1 MNVFC
6 DFHHGG
12 MYHAMHLLF
21 VDRLGCNLYRP
32 VGYEWAERDLWHV
45 SELKPTRA
53 AYLRPGGEHRL
64 GIDGIWHWRDNGA
77 ELEHNCITFRQF
89 CDMPIDLILSTHPAH
104 EVPYQKLLEFKPG
117 AKLVRVCGNTGE
129 VIHSKAGNVMDSTGY
144 FRGQAENYVAFH
156 QEFPLEPFVD
166 KRPPQRAISQY
177 LNFFRNHP
185 AFALWEQYRSQL
197 PEFTWRMYGHQGDD
211 GFLWPFSKIAK
222 SMADTSF
229 VWHIKT
235 EGYGHIIH
243 NAYAAGRPVITEI
256 GRYRGYTAEA
266 LLEDGVT
273 CVDISGG
280 IEAIRHYGQP
290 DELLRMCE
298 NARERFRQVVNF
310 DAEEHKIRAFIE
322 RLV

>member
-32 VGYEWAERDLWHV
+32 VGYEWVERDLWHV
-45 SELKPTRA
+45 SELKPTQA
-53 AYLRPGGEHRL
+53 AYLNPGGEHWR
-64 GIDGIWHWRDNGA
+64 GEDGIWHWRDNGA
-77 ELEHNCITFRQF
+77 ELQHDCITFEQF
-89 CDMPIDLILSTHPAH
+89 WDMPIDLIISTHPAH
-104 EVPYQKLLEFKPG
+104 EEPYQRLLELKPG
-117 AKLVRVCGNTGE
+117 ARLIRVCGNTGE
-129 VIHSKAGNVMDSTGY
+129 VIHGKAGNVMDSTGY
-144 FRGQAENYVAFH
+144 FRGQAENYIVFH

-166 KRPPQRAISQY
+166 MLPPQGVISQY

-185 AFALWEQYRSQL
+185 SLAYWEKYRPEL
-197 PEFTWRMYGHQGDD
+197 PEYQWRMYGHQGDD
-211 GFLWPFSKIAK
+211 GFLSPLGRIAA

-280 IEAIRHYGQP
+280 ADAIRHHGQP
-290 DELLRMCE
+290 DELLKMCE
-298 NARERFRQVVNF
+298 NARERFRQVVDF
-310 DAEEHKIRAFIE
+310 DAEEQEIRAFIE